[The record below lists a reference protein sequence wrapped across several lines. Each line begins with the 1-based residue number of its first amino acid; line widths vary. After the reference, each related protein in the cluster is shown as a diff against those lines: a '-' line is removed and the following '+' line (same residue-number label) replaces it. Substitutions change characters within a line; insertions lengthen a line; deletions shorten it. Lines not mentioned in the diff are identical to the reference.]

1 MLLLIIEIVN
11 VTEPAFV
18 PGTATILE
26 ILADVFLGI
35 LVLGN
40 VLKSAVG
47 TAAVSILIISAGIQQ
62 LGLRLVL
69 DTSTFLEITRE
80 LGNVLTEGVTNTWPG
95 SSALRTLGAPG
106 EIVVTTGGVGAQP
119 VLSLLSEQ

>member
-69 DTSTFLEITRE
+69 DKSTFLEITGE
-80 LGNVLTEGVTNTWPG
+80 LGNVSTTWPG